1 MLDLSNNII
10 NKISE
15 MMPVMVPFAIIAA
28 SIVGSVHCVGMCG
41 ALAMTAGAQSRRGL
55 AYYHLGRLLG
65 YFSVGALAGF
75 LGSEFINSEMKYISL
90 ISTVFL
96 SVSFLVIG
104 FSIMRKGQLH
114 MKQPTFLK
122 LFYQNR
128 VGRLLENKT
137 SHSVSSFLIGLLS
150 PLLPCGWLYG
160 FILIAVATNNPLWGG
175 ILLTSFWIGTL
186 PALSGISLLIKKP
199 IKHFNGKASIFIGIF
214 LMLIGLSS
222 LVLKLSNLAADHY
235 CH

>member
-1 MLDLSNNII
+1 
-10 NKISE
+10 

-28 SIVGSVHCVGMCG
+28 SIIGSIHCVGMCG
-41 ALAMTAGAQSRRGL
+41 ALAMTAGAQSRKGL

-104 FSIMRKGQLH
+104 FSIIKKGQLH
-114 MKQPTFLK
+114 IKQPAFLK

-128 VGRLLENKT
+128 VGRILESKT

-175 ILLTSFWIGTL
+175 ILLTSFWIGTI
-186 PALSGISLLIKKP
+186 PALSGISLLVKKP

-222 LVLKLSNLAADHY
+222 LVLKLTNLAADHY

>member
-10 NKISE
+10 NKISD

-28 SIVGSVHCVGMCG
+28 SIIGSIHCVGMCG
-41 ALAMTAGAQSRRGL
+41 ALAMTAGAQSRKGL
-55 AYYHLGRLLG
+55 AYYHIGRLLG

-104 FSIMRKGQLH
+104 FSIIKKGQLH
-114 MKQPTFLK
+114 MKQPAFLK

-128 VGRLLENKT
+128 VGRILESKT

-186 PALSGISLLIKKP
+186 PALSGISLLVKKP

>member
-10 NKISE
+10 NKIND
-15 MMPVMVPFAIIAA
+15 MLPVMVPFAVIAA
-28 SIVGSVHCVGMCG
+28 SIIGSIHCVGMCG
-41 ALAMTAGAQSRRGL
+41 ALAMTAGAQSRKGL
-55 AYYHLGRLLG
+55 VNYHLGRLLG

-75 LGSEFINSEMKYISL
+75 LGSEFINSEMKYISI

-96 SVSFLVIG
+96 GISFFVIG
-104 FSIMRKGQLH
+104 LSIMRKGQLH
-114 MKQPTFLK
+114 IKQPAFLK

-128 VGRLLENKT
+128 VGRILQSKT

-186 PALSGISLLIKKP
+186 PALSGISLLVKKP
-199 IKHFNGKASIFIGIF
+199 IKHFNGKASIFIGAF
-214 LMLIGLSS
+214 LMFIGFSS
-222 LVLKLSNLAADHY
+222 VVLKLSNLAAKHY

>member
-1 MLDLSNNII
+1 
-10 NKISE
+10 
-15 MMPVMVPFAIIAA
+15 MMPVMVPFAIVAA
-28 SIVGSVHCVGMCG
+28 SIIGSIHCVGMCG
-41 ALAMTAGAQSRRGL
+41 ALAMTAGAQSRKGL

-65 YFSVGALAGF
+65 YFSVGALAGL

-96 SVSFLVIG
+96 SASFLVIG
-104 FSIMRKGQLH
+104 FSIMKKGQLH
-114 MKQPTFLK
+114 IKQPAFLR

-128 VGRLLENKT
+128 VGRLLESKT
-137 SHSVSSFLIGLLS
+137 SHSVSSFLIGMLS

-186 PALSGISLLIKKP
+186 PALSSISLLVKKP

-214 LMLIGLSS
+214 LMLIGISS